1 MISGE
6 RGNRV
11 SQPGPFGSQVRQLG
25 IIGYPVG
32 HSLSPAMH
40 NEAFRQQR
48 MNCFYGAYA
57 VEPAQLKAAVDG
69 FRALGFLGVN
79 VTIPYKETVIAF
91 LDEVAPTA
99 RQVGAVNTVVNRGG
113 RLVGYN
119 TDGWGFISSLDES
132 GVKPAGL
139 NAVVLGA
146 GGAARSVAVH
156 LALAGVKR
164 LTISNRSPERAEELA
179 QVVRTVCADLPVQGV
194 AAHSGEERIALIDA
208 GLVINCTPLGMHP
221 DEAATPI
228 ADINLLPQG
237 AVVYDT
243 VYTPAETR
251 LIKDARQ
258 RGIKAVGGLGM
269 LVHQGACAWEYWFGR
284 RGPVAVMAAAA
295 KTALEGRI

>member
-1 MISGE
+1 M
-6 RGNRV
+6 
-11 SQPGPFGSQVRQLG
+11 SQAGPFGGQVRQLG
-25 IIGYPVG
+25 LIGYPVG

-57 VEPAQLKAAVDG
+57 VEPAQLKAAVEG

-79 VTIPYKETVIAF
+79 VTIPHKEAVIAF

-113 RLVGYN
+113 RLIGYN
-119 TDGWGFISSLDES
+119 TDGWGFISSLEES
-132 GVKPAGL
+132 GVKPAGV

-146 GGAARSVAVH
+146 GGAARAVAVH
-156 LALAGVKR
+156 LALAGVRR
-164 LTISNRSPERAEELA
+164 LTVSNRTLERAEELA
-179 QVVRTVCADLPVQGV
+179 QVVQAVSADVPIQGV
-194 AAHSGEERIALIDA
+194 AAFSSEERIALIDA
-208 GLVINCTPLGMHP
+208 GLIVNCTPLGMRT

-228 ADINLLPQG
+228 PDINLLPQQ

-284 RGPVAVMAAAA
+284 RGPVSVMAAAA
-295 KTALEGRI
+295 KTALEGRV